1 MQVIMSM
8 DEYKN
13 MSEQIEEYEKDIDD
27 LNEKIEQ
34 LDEILEFNLV
44 RDMDSGKYVLSYHD
58 HGVKYIPSKYKE
70 CTSLTISKSEI
81 INYIKEKYECEVPKD
96 FEIIIK

>member
-13 MSEQIEEYEKDIDD
+13 INEQIEEYEKDIDD
-27 LNEKIEQ
+27 LNESIDKLNKI
-34 LDEILEFNLV
+34 LKFNLIGV
-44 RDMDSGKYVLSYHD
+44 TDRKNSVNNYGFISFIPPKYE
-58 HGVKYIPSKYKE
+58 E
-70 CTSLTISKSEI
+70 CTSLTINKFDI
-81 INYIKEKYECEVPKD
+81 INYIKEKYECEVPED